1 MPYIQRFSVV
11 IAVGRS
17 TLLNGA
23 SVMCIRDDTC
33 RLPALCSGGRRRD
46 ESVANTHA
54 PCSALIDDA
63 CRLVTA
69 AVNHVICKRGESPSN
84 TRDPATINSVIV
96 KTTARHGGLG
106 EGCSAEDIELAHI
119 SLVTVASVN
128 IISATQP
135 HIWCVIQSGAGV
147 QMMPRE
153 FLVKTSDRTTQDDVM
168 ASCDYHHR
176 HHHHHHHHHQ
186 QQQGQDSSMTP
197 VNSICAPEELTL
209 TYGTW
214 LHSIVNL
221 PSLIYS
227 SHNHN

>member
-23 SVMCIRDDTC
+23 SVTCIRDDTC

-147 QMMPRE
+147 AYRW
-153 FLVKTSDRTTQDDVM
+153 
-168 ASCDYHHR
+168 CH
-176 HHHHHHHHHQ
+176 
-186 QQQGQDSSMTP
+186 
-197 VNSICAPEELTL
+197 VNSLLRHQIVQRKTTSWHHAITI
-209 TYGTW
+209 TVIIIITTTTISSNKAKTAAW
-214 LHSIVNL
+214 RQSIQSALRKN
-221 PSLIYS
+221 SL
-227 SHNHN
+227 